1 MLVVCILPT
10 HRRLKESLE
19 VLLIFL
25 LVFNVFLDRHMVEAD
40 GRDKVAP
47 RPERSFRQFLGFLL
61 EPSAGFTLDDC
72 HGVGYRVFGRNGKI
86 DVDMLVSD
94 VPGEDFKTFLFADH
108 FEYSLEF
115 CFNVGIFQYFA
126 SVLGSP
132 DEMIL
137 ADVCAV
143 AKVIDSCVSHK

>member
-19 VLLIFL
+19 ILLIFL
-25 LVFNVFLDRHMVEAD
+25 LIFDILFDRQVVESD
-40 GRDKVAP
+40 GGDEVAP

-61 EPSAGFTLDDC
+61 EPSAGFTLDDG
-72 HGVGYRVFGRNGKI
+72 HGVGYRVFGRDGKI

-94 VPGEDFKTFLFADH
+94 VPGEDLETFPFADH

-115 CFNVGIFQYFA
+115 CFNVGILQYLA

-137 ADVCAV
+137 ADVRAV
-143 AKVIDSCVSHK
+143 AKVIDSCVSHN